1 MLVDQDECWFS
12 RFAQPQMHTFAK
24 EGTNLRLVQRDPAK
38 KEANKAIA
46 CFGAVCDQTKERYF
60 SLAEGQPNSAKSIA
74 FLASLLDIAQARCK
88 RVLIVIWD
96 QASWHKSKWVK
107 QWVRQHNQQ
116 AKLEEQGVRLLAYL
130 LPSKSPWLNP
140 MEPIWLHEFLTDKSQ
155 RVLTQGQP
163 GGGVVGFQIVDFR
176 SRANAHFS
184 GICRI
189 SSINSQQQILC
200 LFFHCCRFPAGPV
213 AMT

>member
-24 EGTNLRLVQRDPAK
+24 EGTNLRLVQREPAK

-60 SLAEGQPNSAKSIA
+60 SLAEGQPNSARSIA
-74 FLASLLDIAQARCK
+74 FLAALLDLAQARCK

-107 QWVRQHNQQ
+107 QWIRQHNQQ
-116 AKLEEQGVRLLAYL
+116 AKLEEKGVRLLAYL

-140 MEPIWLHEFLTDKSQ
+140 MEPIWLHAK
-155 RVLTQGQP
+155 RKVLEPDGDLS
-163 GGGVVGFQIVDFR
+163 VKVLKER
-176 SRANAHFS
+176 LCAHFGTTLERATLKVS
-184 GICRI
+184 
-189 SSINSQQQILC
+189 
-200 LFFHCCRFPAGPV
+200 A
-213 AMT
+213 